1 MSANVQLL
9 RRAPEVRYAR
19 YNGWTVDVA
28 ANRLQRG
35 DADVRLTPKAMAV
48 LRELLA
54 RPATVVRRDDLLGI
68 VWRDGFPTDDVL
80 THAITELRRALDDD
94 PRAPRLIETIPKVG
108 YRLLGTVEV
117 LEGPPSATPGS
128 GANGEDAREAVES
141 GPVAWRLLVAFAALA
156 AVAIALPLVRGPRA
170 PMVRPPA
177 PAAPVAPVGL
187 RPFAITADAQSERF
201 PSVSPDGSSVAY
213 VLVNRD
219 EDTARIML
227 RSMDAAGQPVTQTDP
242 PENAWDSFPTWS
254 PDGKQIAF
262 LRTEGDRCHIM
273 VMPALLGQARRVAN
287 CGTRVVDYI
296 DWTADG
302 TGLLVARRET
312 TDGSVTQPS
321 VAGRVSRIDLASGA
335 ITMLDYAPR
344 GLGEEDLQPKA
355 SPDGR
360 WIAFRRGAAP
370 YSDLWLMP
378 AAGGTAERLTELGSR
393 LRGYAWLPDSS
404 RLIISSDHEGRQ
416 ALYEVDRR
424 NGWVIPIGITQ
435 AVFPSIARQTPV
447 LVYQQETELTQ
458 LAEYTLDP
466 ETRLAERRPLVPS
479 TRSDWLPTL
488 SPGGRKLAFVSLRS
502 GDPQL
507 WVHDYD
513 AESTFPATRV
523 ERMDVGLPQWS
534 PDESSLLYVTR
545 GGGASVLMRADLSS
559 GRNERLSGPNERV
572 RFGSYSKDG
581 LWIYFSTDRSGS
593 WQIWRMAAD
602 GSQAEQLSQAG
613 GYDPRDWLGDGGIYY
628 AKESDRGL
636 FRLDLATREETRV
649 SWDVGYWNMDAVAL
663 QDGFVYF
670 IEYSQDDGDAWVV
683 RSPLINPGLPLTT
696 PPPDARVQPEH
707 LYRLPAALLM
717 AEVSFASDLRRL
729 VAVVVARDE
738 TDLMGVNLAPP
749 VATPAP

>member
-1 MSANVQLL
+1 VSANVQFL
-9 RRAPEVRYAR
+9 RRAPEIRHAR

-35 DADVRLTPKAMAV
+35 DSDVRLTPKAMAV

-117 LEGPPSATPGS
+117 LDGPPGPATTPG
-128 GANGEDAREAVES
+128 GNGDAGPEAVAP
-141 GPVAWRLLVAFAALA
+141 GPVAWRLVAAFAALA
-156 AVAIALPLVRGPRA
+156 AIAIAVPVLRGPRA
-170 PMVRPPA
+170 PTVRPPA

-187 RPFAITADAQSERF
+187 RPFAITADPQREQF
-201 PSVSPDGSSVAY
+201 PSVSPDGASVAY

-219 EDTARIML
+219 EDTARILL
-227 RSMDAAGQPVTQTDP
+227 RSMDTAGQPVTQTDP
-242 PENAWDSFPTWS
+242 PENAWDSFPSWS

-273 VMPALLGQARRVAN
+273 VMPALLGQARRVAS
-287 CGTRVVDYI
+287 CFTRVVDYI

-302 TGLLVARRET
+302 TGLLVARGDAA
-312 TDGSVTQPS
+312 DGSGVQPA
-321 VAGRVSRIDLASGA
+321 VAGRVSRIDLATGA
-335 ITMLDYAPR
+335 TTMLEYAPR
-344 GLGEEDLQPKA
+344 GNGDGDLQPRA

-370 YSDLWLMP
+370 YSDLWVMP
-378 AAGGTAERLTELGSR
+378 STGGTAERLTELGAR
-393 LRGYAWLPDSS
+393 IRGYAWLPDSS

-424 NGWVIPIGITQ
+424 NGWVVPLGITQ
-435 AVFPSIARQTPV
+435 AVFPSIARQVPV

-458 LAEYTLDP
+458 LTEYTLDP
-466 ETRLAERRPLVPS
+466 ATRLAERRPLVPS
-479 TRSDWLPTL
+479 TRSDWLPSL

-502 GDPQL
+502 GDPQM

-513 AESTFPATRV
+513 AGSTFPATRV
-523 ERMDVGLPQWS
+523 ERMEVGLPQWS
-534 PDESSLLYVTR
+534 PDEASVLYVTR

-559 GRNERLSGPNERV
+559 GRNERLSAPNERV
-572 RFGSYSKDG
+572 RFGSYSRDG
-581 LWIYFSTDRSGS
+581 RSIYFSTDRSGS
-593 WQIWRMAAD
+593 WQIWRMSAT
-602 GSQAEQLSQAG
+602 GGEEKQLSQAG
-613 GYDPRDWLGDGGIYY
+613 GYDPRDWLGDGAIYY
-628 AKESDRGL
+628 AKETDRGL
-636 FRLDLATREETRV
+636 FRLDLVTREETRA

-670 IEYSQDDGDAWVV
+670 IEYSHEDGDAWVV
-683 RSPLINPGLPLTT
+683 RSPLISPGQPLTAAQET
-696 PPPDARVQPEH
+696 GAQPEH

-717 AEVSFASDLRRL
+717 AEVSFAPDLRRL

-749 VATPAP
+749 VVPVTP

>member
-9 RRAPEVRYAR
+9 RRSPEVRYAR

-108 YRLLGTVEV
+108 YRLLGAVEI
-117 LEGPPSATPGS
+117 LDGPPKSADA
-128 GANGEDAREAVES
+128 GAVDGAGGVDAGAAS
-141 GPVAWRLLVAFAALA
+141 PVAWRLLIAFAVLA
-156 AVAIALPLVRGPRA
+156 AFAIALPLSRGPRA

-187 RPFAITADAQSERF
+187 RPFAITADPQREQF
-201 PSVSPDGSSVAY
+201 PSVSPDGSTVAY
-213 VLVNRD
+213 VLIDRD
-219 EDTARIML
+219 DDTARILL
-227 RSMDAAGQPVTQTDP
+227 RSLDAASQPVTLTDP

-254 PDGKQIAF
+254 PDGKLIAF

-273 VMPALLGQARRVAN
+273 VLPALGGQARRVSD
-287 CGTRVVDYI
+287 CFTRVVDYL

-302 TGLLVARRET
+302 TGLLVARRTST
-312 TDGSVTQPS
+312 TGDAQPTVS
-321 VAGRVSRIDLASGA
+321 GRVSRIDLASGS
-335 ITMLDYAPR
+335 IVMLDYAPR
-344 GLGEEDLQPKA
+344 GTGEDDLQPKA

-370 YSDLWLMP
+370 YSDLWVMP
-378 AAGGTAERLTELGSR
+378 VAGGTAERVTEVGSR
-393 LRGYAWLPDSS
+393 IRGYAWLPDSA
-404 RLIISSDHEGRQ
+404 RLVMSSDHEGRQ

-424 NGWVIPIGITQ
+424 NGWIVPLGITQ
-435 AVFPSIARQTPV
+435 AVFPSIARQAPV
-447 LVYQQETELTQ
+447 LVFQQQTELSQ
-458 LAEYTLDP
+458 LAEFTLDP
-466 ETRLAERRPLVPS
+466 ATRLAERRPLVPS

-513 AESTFPATRV
+513 AASTFPATRV

-534 PDESSLLYVTR
+534 PDESSVLYVTR

-572 RFGSYSKDG
+572 RFGSYSRDG
-581 LWIYFSTDRSGS
+581 AWIYFSTDRSGS
-593 WQIWRMAAD
+593 WQVWRMRAD
-602 GSQAEQLSQAG
+602 GSDAGQLSRAG
-613 GYDPRDWLGDGGIYY
+613 GYDPRDWLGDGAIYY

-636 FRLDLATREETRV
+636 FRLDLGTREETRV

-663 QDGFVYF
+663 RDGHVYF
-670 IEYSQDDGDAWVV
+670 IEYSQEDNDAWIV
-683 RSPLINPGLPLTT
+683 RSPLLDPGQPLDASPPEGELP
-696 PPPDARVQPEH
+696 REH
-707 LYRLPAALLM
+707 LYRLPTSLLQ
-717 AEVSFASDLRRL
+717 AEVSFAPDMGRL
-729 VAVVVARDE
+729 VAVVIARDE
-738 TDLMGVNLAPP
+738 TDLMGVNLLPP
-749 VATPAP
+749 VAP